1 MKKVVVGLTLFIA
14 CFSLPKTASA
24 NWWDWWMSGGGS
36 NNGGNNSGNT
46 VPLDGGLSLLAIAGI
61 GYGVKRFA
69 KPEKKQDD

>member
-1 MKKVVVGLTLFIA
+1 M
-14 CFSLPKTASA
+14 
-24 NWWDWWMSGGGS
+24 GGGG
-36 NNGGNNSGNT
+36 NYGGNNSGNT